1 MQDNCRLIGRTEG
14 GGEEKVVVVGRQPL
28 ERIQSV
34 GHYFIEV
41 GQQAA
46 FLAKLV
52 ESAWTVANLAVH
64 FQVEQFLDEDNVVQ
78 AGEVVELRDAEVA
91 VLT

>member
-1 MQDNCRLIGRTEG
+1 MQDYCRLIGRTEG
-14 GGEEKVVVVGRQPL
+14 GGEEKVVVVGGQPL

-46 FLAKLV
+46 SLAKLV
-52 ESAWTVANLAVH
+52 ESTWTVANLAVH